1 MGPIRYTRACEEQLS
16 LMHRISS
23 SSSSCA
29 YRLPCRAFALL
40 HLFSLRLHTTMPCL
54 CLVASLLRL
63 HTTAM
68 PLPLVADQVVEEFH
82 RIFEEGMDCFVAGD
96 WGASKSY
103 FEQALA
109 IVPRDK
115 PSQVGVP

>member
-1 MGPIRYTRACEEQLS
+1 MK
-16 LMHRISS
+16 
-23 SSSSCA
+23 SSCLSCIA
-29 YRLPCRAFALL
+29 SLVFALTDY
-40 HLFSLRLHTTMPCL
+40 HA
-54 CLVASLLRL
+54 V
-63 HTTAM
+63 

>member
-1 MGPIRYTRACEEQLS
+1 MPEGFFYPYGNIYVRSLERFICSAEGRRQVWGRSGIRARVK
-16 LMHRISS
+16 
-23 SSSSCA
+23 SSCLSCIA
-29 YRLPCRAFALL
+29 SLVFALTDY
-40 HLFSLRLHTTMPCL
+40 HA
-54 CLVASLLRL
+54 V
-63 HTTAM
+63 